1 MKETRKNCPEKFLQ
15 QKMRDV
21 IYCDDTTILDVD
33 LHCLLVPIGHL
44 LGLDVGEMIG
54 STKSS
59 SEIYTYCMKGHQ
71 LFVEPSRKFRILAL
85 DI

>member
-15 QKMRDV
+15 QKKMRDV
-21 IYCDDTTILDVD
+21 IYCDETTILDVD
-33 LHCLLVPIGHL
+33 LHRLLVPIGHL

-59 SEIYTYCMKGHQ
+59 SET
-71 LFVEPSRKFRILAL
+71 
-85 DI
+85 